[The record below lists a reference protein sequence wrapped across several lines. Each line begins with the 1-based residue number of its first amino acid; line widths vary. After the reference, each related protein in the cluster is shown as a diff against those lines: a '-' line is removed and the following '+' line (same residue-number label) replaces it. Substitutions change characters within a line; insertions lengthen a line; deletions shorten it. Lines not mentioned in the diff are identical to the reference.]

1 MYLSVLSFFLPTGW
15 IEHGEEMNACTFMY
29 IPFGW
34 PVLYAVRADSV
45 CQRLHSGVL
54 GNYYIFQHVEC
65 CKPATSILPICSVQ

>member
-34 PVLYAVRADSV
+34 PVFTPLEGIQFVR
-45 CQRLHSGVL
+45 GFTL
-54 GNYYIFQHVEC
+54 GFREIIIFSNMLNA
-65 CKPATSILPICSVQ
+65 ATSILPICSVQ

>member
-45 CQRLHSGVL
+45 CQRLHSGDR
-54 GNYYIFQHVEC
+54 
-65 CKPATSILPICSVQ
+65 KSVV

>member
-34 PVLYAVRADSV
+34 PVLYAVRGDSV
-45 CQRLHSGVL
+45 RQRDR
-54 GNYYIFQHVEC
+54 
-65 CKPATSILPICSVQ
+65 KSVV

>member
-54 GNYYIFQHVEC
+54 EIIIFSNMLNA
-65 CKPATSILPICSVQ
+65 ATSILPICSVQ